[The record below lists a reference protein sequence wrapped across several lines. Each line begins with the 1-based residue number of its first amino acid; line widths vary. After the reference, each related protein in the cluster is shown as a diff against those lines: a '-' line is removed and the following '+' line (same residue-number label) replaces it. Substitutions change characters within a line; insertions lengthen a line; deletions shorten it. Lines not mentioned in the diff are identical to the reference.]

1 MKNLAISSLC
11 AGLMPMI
18 ALAQRRDSERFALGG
33 DWKPVAS
40 ALRDGT
46 VVEMMETYG
55 TAPWYGRFR
64 WTKDHTVTD
73 AGGKVMH
80 FQATESWVNVDEPGY
95 VVGEECLLWRP
106 YKGTGKYTD
115 PTNHAQ
121 KSVAYWCASM
131 YEDQ

>member
-1 MKNLAISSLC
+1 M
-11 AGLMPMI
+11 
-18 ALAQRRDSERFALGG
+18 
-33 DWKPVAS
+33 AS
-40 ALRDGT
+40 APRDGT

-73 AGGKVMH
+73 AGGKMMH

-95 VVGEECLLWRP
+95 VVGEEYLLWRP
-106 YKGTGKYTD
+106 YTGTGKYID
-115 PTNHAQ
+115 PTNGAQ

-131 YEDQ
+131 HRPYDKKTKSCK